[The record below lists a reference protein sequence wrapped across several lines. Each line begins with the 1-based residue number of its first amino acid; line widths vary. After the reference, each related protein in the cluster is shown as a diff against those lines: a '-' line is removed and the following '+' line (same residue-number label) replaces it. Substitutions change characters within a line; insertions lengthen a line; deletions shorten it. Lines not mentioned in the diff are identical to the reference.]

1 MRDLTDEISER
12 LSLSN
17 DDRRQTIA
25 SGKSLIGNRVHWSA
39 TYLFK
44 ARAIDRPQRGR
55 VQITERGRGLLSTP
69 GEIRNTTLE
78 QFAEYREF
86 YDKYRGRKAFR
97 AASPEPTTIPNED
110 ESPDDLIARA
120 EADAR
125 AVLASELLEKVRS
138 IEATGF
144 ERLVLKLLEAMGY
157 GGLGLLRHTGKTG
170 DGGVDGVIE
179 EDKLGLNRIYVQAKR
194 YGAGNAVGAEE
205 TRNFLGAMSGK
216 VDRGVFLTTSTF
228 TPAAERELAGRGV
241 RGVLINGEELVGL
254 MIDHGVGVEPVKV
267 ATINR
272 INEDFFEEL

>member
-1 MRDLTDEISER
+1 MRGLTDEISER

-55 VQITERGRGLLSTP
+55 VQITERGRALLSTP

-78 QFAEYREF
+78 QFAECREF
-86 YDKYRGRKAFR
+86 YDKYRGRKGLR
-97 AASPEPTTIPNED
+97 AASPGPTTIPKED

-120 EADAR
+120 GADAR
-125 AVLASELLEKVRS
+125 AVLASELLDKVRS
-138 IEATGF
+138 FEATGF
-144 ERLVLKLLEAMGY
+144 ERLVLKLLEAIGY
-157 GGLGLLRHTGKTG
+157 GGLGLMRHTGKTG

-194 YGAGNAVGAEE
+194 YAAGNTVGSEE
-205 TRNFLGAMSGK
+205 MRNFLGAMSGK
-216 VDRGVFLTTSTF
+216 STEACF
-228 TPAAERELAGRGV
+228 
-241 RGVLINGEELVGL
+241 
-254 MIDHGVGVEPVKV
+254 
-267 ATINR
+267 
-272 INEDFFEEL
+272 